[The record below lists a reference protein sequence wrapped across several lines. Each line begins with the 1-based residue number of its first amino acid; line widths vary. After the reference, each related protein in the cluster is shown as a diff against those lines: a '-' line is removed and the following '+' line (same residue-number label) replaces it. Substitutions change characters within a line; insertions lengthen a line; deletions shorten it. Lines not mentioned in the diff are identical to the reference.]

1 MNTARAGLVIYNCG
15 EMSLGRFLVDTIHDE
30 TVDKAAVVYAWTLLA
45 ETDEN
50 GELVRG
56 QVSHDRLARTR
67 AELVEA
73 LGFDPEKE
81 GMEDIRSQVLSDLM
95 KEDSEHL

>member
-15 EMSLGRFLVDTIHDE
+15 EVSLGRFLVDTIHDAN
-30 TVDKAAVVYAWTLLA
+30 VDKAAVAYAWTLLA

-56 QVSHDRLARTR
+56 QVSHERLTQART
-67 AELVEA
+67 ELVEA

-81 GMEDIRSQVLSDLM
+81 VMEGM
-95 KEDSEHL
+95 